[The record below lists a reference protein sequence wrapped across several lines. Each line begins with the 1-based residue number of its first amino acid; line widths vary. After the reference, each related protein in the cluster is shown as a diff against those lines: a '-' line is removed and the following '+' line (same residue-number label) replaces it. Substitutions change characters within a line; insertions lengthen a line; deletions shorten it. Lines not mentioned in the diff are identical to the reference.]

1 MAKAQETT
9 PSDPAVIGDSKA
21 PRTERGRRTMRAIL
35 DAAAIEFG
43 DNGFHQASISDIT
56 RRAGVAL
63 GSFYTYFDSKDAV
76 FRALVRDM
84 SDQVRDH
91 VAPAILSAPDQI
103 AAEQAGLREFISFVR
118 DHKEIYRIIDESEFV
133 DPESFRLHY
142 TTTADRI
149 TRRLRKAADRGEVKG
164 DVSEVH
170 GWAIMG
176 MNVFL
181 GLRYGVWNEDETP
194 DEIAKV
200 VAKMLKDGILRRPD
214 DRAISEVET

>member
-9 PSDPAVIGDSKA
+9 PSDPAVIGDSKV
-21 PRTERGRRTMRAIL
+21 PRTDRGRRTMRAIL

-142 TTTADRI
+142 ATTADRI